1 MLSKRQSQA
10 GSQKV
15 KTSTTSKNSKS
26 QKSKSEKSKK
36 AKNEEEEE
44 IESSKSSLS
53 QEIRSK
59 SSLKDKI
66 ICYILCCCLFN
77 NGKHT

>member
-1 MLSKRQSQA
+1 MLPKRQSQA
-10 GSQKV
+10 RSQKV
-15 KTSTTSKNSKS
+15 KTSTTTKKSKS
-26 QKSKSEKSKK
+26 QKSKK
-36 AKNEEEEE
+36 AKNDKEEKEQEEDLKSS
-44 IESSKSSLS
+44 ESSIP

-59 SSLKDKI
+59 SSLRDKI